1 MISKGASFSMP
12 DSAGRYMSATVI
24 NQDHYIN
31 KIFHAP
37 GEHTLTLE
45 EFDTPFVL
53 LTTPTAR
60 CE

>member
-1 MISKGASFSMP
+1 MP